1 MTRDGAD
8 AAPIR
13 IERWPDPACRF
24 CFEDG
29 TALLRAVNDS
39 FEATFGPASV
49 GEPVAAA
56 MADLDVTPL
65 SADGFEAVLSGDS
78 PIRVRHDGDAAPAGG
93 AKRYLARVV
102 PSEPDGEAVLAFVP
116 LPEEAADGSVTIDV
130 DHVASVISHDL
141 RNPLDVA
148 TARLRAGRETGDDDH
163 FERVAAAHDRMERI
177 IRDVLTLARGRD
189 VVDPDETVALGAV
202 AEAAWETVETADATL
217 AVDGSLPTTTA
228 DADRVGRLF
237 ENLFRNAV
245 EHGSTGPD
253 GGTESTD
260 PVTVTVGPLAGGRT
274 GFYVEDDGP
283 GIPESDRERVFQPGY
298 STDDHGT
305 GLGLAIVARIAALHG
320 WSIEVDESAS
330 GGVRFE
336 VTGIEPEPS

>member
-1 MTRDGAD
+1 MTGDGAD
-8 AAPIR
+8 ADPIR

-24 CFEDG
+24 GFEDG
-29 TALLRAVNDS
+29 TALVRAVNDP
-39 FEATFGPASV
+39 FEAVFGPATV
-49 GEPVAAA
+49 GEPVATA
-56 MADLDVTPL
+56 MADLGVTTVSP
-65 SADGFEAVLSGDS
+65 DGFEAVLSGGGS
-78 PIRVRHDGDAAPAGG
+78 VRVRTDGDAAATGG
-93 AKRYLARVV
+93 AERYLARTVL
-102 PSEPDGEAVLAFVP
+102 PEPDGEAVLAFVP
-116 LPEEAADGSVTIDV
+116 LPEEGANGSVTIDV
-130 DHVASVISHDL
+130 DHVASVVSHDL

-148 TARLRAGRETGDDDH
+148 TARLRAGRETGDDGH

-189 VVDPDETVALGAV
+189 VVDPDETVALDAV

-217 AVDGSLPTTTA
+217 AVDGPLPTTTA

-245 EHGSTGPD
+245 EHGSMGPD
-253 GGTESTD
+253 VGTEPTD
-260 PVTVTVGPLAGGRT
+260 GVTVTIGPLDGDRT
-274 GFYVEDDGP
+274 GFYVADDGP
-283 GIPESDRERVFQPGY
+283 GIPEADRERVFEPGY

-320 WSIEVDESAS
+320 WSIEAGESAS

-336 VTGIEPEPS
+336 VTGIEPDTP

>member
-1 MTRDGAD
+1 MTGDGAD
-8 AAPIR
+8 ADPIR

-24 CFEDG
+24 GFEDG
-29 TALLRAVNDS
+29 TALLRAVNDP
-39 FEATFGPASV
+39 FEATFGPVTA
-49 GEPVAAA
+49 GQPVAAA
-56 MADLDVTPL
+56 MADLGVTPV
-65 SADGFEAVLSGDS
+65 STDGFEAVLSSDG
-78 PIRVRHDGDAAPAGG
+78 PVRVRADGDAAADSG

-102 PSEPDGEAVLAFVP
+102 PSDPDGEAVLAFVP
-116 LPEEAADGSVTIDV
+116 RPGEGDEGSVDIDV
-130 DHVASVISHDL
+130 DHVASVVSHDL

-189 VVDPDETVALGAV
+189 VVDPDETVALDVV
-202 AEAAWETVETADATL
+202 AEDAWETVETADATL
-217 AVDGSLPTTTA
+217 TVDGSLPTTTA

-253 GGTESTD
+253 EATESTD
-260 PVTVTVGPLAGGRT
+260 AVTVTVGPLGGTRT

-283 GIPESDRERVFQPGY
+283 GIPETDRERVFEPGY

-320 WSIEVDESAS
+320 WSIAVGESTS

-336 VTGIEPEPS
+336 VTGIEPESP